1 MPPRMDRGS
10 SLAWT
15 AVLLGTVLV
24 PLLMLVG
31 DGARLLYV
39 RARLSTAADAACE
52 NAAWSTA
59 DRYSWQWHG
68 NERFLQNALFW
79 EAQNTFY
86 QMLSDS
92 YQVQFFP
99 TLSMSLDSTHN
110 VVTCF
115 AQARVPLI
123 VGSGERIVE
132 VRIRARMR
140 FTGQ

>member
-1 MPPRMDRGS
+1 MPRMDRGS

-15 AVLLGTVLV
+15 AVLLSAVLV

-39 RARLSTAADAACE
+39 RTRLSTAADAACE

-59 DRYSWQWHG
+59 NRLGWQWNG
-68 NERFLQNALFW
+68 DTNFLQNQLFSQ
-79 EAQNTFY
+79 AYSTFY

-92 YQVQFFP
+92 EQVRFSP
-99 TLSMSLDSTHN
+99 TLSMSLDSTHD
-110 VVTCF
+110 VVICF

-132 VRIRARMR
+132 VRSMAKMR
-140 FTGQ
+140 FTNR

>member
-1 MPPRMDRGS
+1 MPRLDRGS

-15 AVLLGTVLV
+15 AVLLSVVLV

-59 DRYSWQWHG
+59 DRLGWQWYSHTD
-68 NERFLQNALFW
+68 FLQNYLFL
-79 EAQNTFY
+79 EAYNTFY

-92 YQVQFFP
+92 DQVRFSP
-99 TLSMSLDSTHN
+99 TLSMSLDSTHD

-115 AQARVPLI
+115 AQARVPLL

-132 VRIRARMR
+132 VQIRARMR